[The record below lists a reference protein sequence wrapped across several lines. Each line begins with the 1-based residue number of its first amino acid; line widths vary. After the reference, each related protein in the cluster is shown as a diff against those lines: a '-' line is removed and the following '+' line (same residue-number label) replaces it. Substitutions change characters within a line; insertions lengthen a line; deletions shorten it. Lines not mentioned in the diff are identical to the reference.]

1 MIAFAVWADKYLPG
15 GKYGGPSFGLEIV
28 CFILEM
34 LAAVFMT
41 LDVVQQNQPSAA

>member
-1 MIAFAVWADKYLPG
+1 MIAFAVWADKQIGFGKG
-15 GKYGGPSFGLEIV
+15 GASFGLEIV